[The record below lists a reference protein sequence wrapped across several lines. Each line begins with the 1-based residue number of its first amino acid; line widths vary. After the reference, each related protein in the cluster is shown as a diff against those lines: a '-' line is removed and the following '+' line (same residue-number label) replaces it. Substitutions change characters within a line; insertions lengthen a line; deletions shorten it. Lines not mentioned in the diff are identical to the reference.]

1 MGYVEWLA
9 LQGHSLIEKH
19 LGGIDYLNSPSATY
33 SLSSILPIHGRDL
46 FNLTSKLT
54 PNIAYYLPRNMDMQE
69 ISELSRELDYP
80 DPERKGR
87 VREWVEVEEETVRD
101 KVKALTIYFGGLV
114 ADE

>member
-1 MGYVEWLA
+1 MA
-9 LQGHSLIEKH
+9 SSLGISTHRKTS
-19 LGGIDYLNSPSATY
+19 GGIDYLNSPSETY
-33 SLSSILPIHGRDL
+33 SLSSILPIHGKDL

-69 ISELSRELDYP
+69 ISELARELDYP

-101 KVKALTIYFGGLV
+101 KVKALTVYYGALV